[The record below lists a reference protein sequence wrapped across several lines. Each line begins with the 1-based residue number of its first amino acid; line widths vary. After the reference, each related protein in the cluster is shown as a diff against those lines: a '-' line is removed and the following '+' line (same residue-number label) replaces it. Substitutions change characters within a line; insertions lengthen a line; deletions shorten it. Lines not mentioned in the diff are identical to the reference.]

1 MSVVMIAPRPR
12 ASSHPLNRPMPTLW
26 SEAPRGANESA
37 MDSET
42 AITLACH
49 IGRVFDA
56 AESWDI
62 LIAELSERGFSLRFE
77 DTRLALVNNSTGAS
91 LCTCASLG
99 RSFASL
105 TARLGKPRVQA
116 DTAQLVTLPPHA
128 AE

>member
-1 MSVVMIAPRPR
+1 MNVVMIAPKRR
-12 ASSHPLNRPMPTLW
+12 ENIRPMSRPTPTLW
-26 SEAPRGANESA
+26 SLAPRGANESA

-42 AITLACH
+42 AISLACH
-49 IGRVFDA
+49 LGRAFDA
-56 AESWDI
+56 AESWDM
-62 LIAELSERGFSLRFE
+62 LIAELSVRGFSLRFE
-77 DTRLALVNNSTGAS
+77 GTRLALVNNDTGAS

-116 DTAQLVTLPPHA
+116 DTAQLVTLPAQA